1 MTTIRDVARVAGVSP
16 ATVSRVVNGLIGYS
30 AETQRRV
37 EDAIAQLGYEPDTL
51 ARGLRTKQTAVIGVL
66 APVVSDALASEI
78 MSGVEAAARVRGYSV
93 MLGRTGPGSTF
104 APGYLRT
111 LRTYRA
117 AGVIL
122 ISAAITPE
130 MRRALGSGIP
140 LVSVAI
146 RDGQRFPSLAID
158 DEVAAYD
165 GTRHLIALGHRRIG
179 LLAGDPDSV
188 LVNTARKRGYL
199 RAMSEAALAPVIAHG
214 NSLYDSAP
222 PALADLLARDAG
234 LTAVFALSDEM
245 GAAVVNELQR
255 RGRRVPDDVS
265 VLGFDNTRTSQH
277 VHPALSTIAQP
288 LERMGELA
296 VERLL
301 TDGLP
306 STGPVPRILPHRLIE
321 RGSTAPIRPARPNPP
336 RNKEQS

>member
-1 MTTIRDVARVAGVSP
+1 MSTIRDVARLAGVSP
-16 ATVSRVVNGLIGYS
+16 ATVSRVVNGLVGYS
-30 AETQRRV
+30 PATQRRV
-37 EDAIAQLGYEPDTL
+37 EDAIEQLHYEPDTL
-51 ARGLRTKQTAVIGVL
+51 ARSLKTKQTAVIGVL

-78 MSGVEAAARVRGYSV
+78 MSGVEGAARLRGHSV
-93 MLGRTGPGSTF
+93 IFGRTGPNSGL
-104 APGYLRT
+104 APNYLRT

-122 ISAAITPE
+122 ISAAVTAE
-130 MRRALGSGIP
+130 MRRVLGSTIP
-140 LVSVAI
+140 LMSVAI
-146 RDGQRFPSLAID
+146 RDGHRFASLAID
-158 DEVAAYD
+158 DEAAAYD
-165 GTRHLIALGHRRIG
+165 GTRHLIALGHRRIA
-179 LLAGDPDSV
+179 LLAGDPESV
-188 LVNTARKRGYL
+188 LVNAVRVRGYH
-199 RAMSEAALAPVIAHG
+199 RAMVESGLAPLVEHG

-222 PALADLLARDAG
+222 PALDRLLARDPQ

-255 RGRRVPDDVS
+255 IGRSVPDEIS

-301 TDGLP
+301 ARDDAAAGGPGL
-306 STGPVPRILPHRLIE
+306 RILPHRLIE
-321 RGSTAPIRPARPNPP
+321 RGTTTRLVAA
-336 RNKEQS
+336 